1 MLSYL
6 RNKSLPQR
14 VENISTYDSTSLI
27 CFSEK
32 ERDHKISNS
41 SPGGG
46 GKYYYFINISSA
58 YIVSILPTD
67 CKFGCSDT
75 ISLFSFG
82 KVRDN
87 NFNVKC
93 RFSVCLVCLAYN
105 KIYCFEN
112 TCTNILC
119 SSHYALS

>member
-1 MLSYL
+1 LRFLYSTKCTLAVFATSTMLSYL

-58 YIVSILPTD
+58 YIVSILPRLIANLD
-67 CKFGCSDT
+67 AA
-75 ISLFSFG
+75 IP
-82 KVRDN
+82 
-87 NFNVKC
+87 
-93 RFSVCLVCLAYN
+93 
-105 KIYCFEN
+105 
-112 TCTNILC
+112 
-119 SSHYALS
+119 SHYFLLGKLETTFLM